1 MNLKSTLLILLLGG
15 ASTQVK
21 AQLFSQNFD
30 KTDKLSKYVS
40 SKPDAGQFNIADA
53 GEPATIAVDK
63 GKLKLARTG
72 PGGRPFL
79 VRTTP
84 LGSKTDFIQFSFK
97 MQAKATGD
105 AMAYLAIGDGFNDQA
120 IPDEAQKTAVRLIFK
135 LQADGFVVRNTQQQA
150 DGTGKHTGEQQLT
163 WVINRSGKEQKYTA
177 PDGSPVTLANNKWDL
192 WVGNKQEFK
201 DAQFTNTAQPLANFK
216 FSFLSSLGE
225 VVLDDILIKDVAN

>member
-1 MNLKSTLLILLLGG
+1 MNFKCTLLILLLGG

-40 SKPDAGQFNIADA
+40 GKPDAGQFNIADA
-53 GEPATIAVDK
+53 ADPATIAIEK
-63 GKLKLARTG
+63 GKLKLVRTG
-72 PGGRPFL
+72 PGGRPFI

-84 LGSKTDFIQFSFK
+84 LGSKTEFVQFSFK
-97 MQAKATGD
+97 LQAKASGD

-120 IPDEAQKTAVRLIFK
+120 VPDDAQKTAVRLIFK
-135 LQADGFVVRNTQQQA
+135 LQADGFVIRNTQQQT

-177 PDGSPVTLANNKWDL
+177 PDGSQATIANQKWDL
-192 WVGNKQEFK
+192 WVNNKQEFK

-225 VVLDDILIKDVAN
+225 ITLDDLLIKDLAN